1 MPARSVAPLTDRQ
14 PLEKLSHAIGEVTSA
29 DRPSAWMADV
39 GGAENNTME
48 IRYFFGEFLRLEL
61 GTKWYRV
68 SDFVDWK
75 LIAKYR
81 FTGGAFVNNGSVT
94 GPGN

>member
-1 MPARSVAPLTDRQ
+1 MPPPCPRAGSSRDPAHAKPSVDWEPLAFGPMLSPMPARSVALLTDRQ
-14 PLEKLSHAIGEVTSA
+14 PLEKL
-29 DRPSAWMADV
+29 
-39 GGAENNTME
+39 
-48 IRYFFGEFLRLEL
+48 
-61 GTKWYRV
+61 

>member
-1 MPARSVAPLTDRQ
+1 MLSPMPARSVALLTDRQ
-14 PLEKLSHAIGEVTSA
+14 PLEKL
-29 DRPSAWMADV
+29 
-39 GGAENNTME
+39 
-48 IRYFFGEFLRLEL
+48 
-61 GTKWYRV
+61 